1 MTVSQPENYE
11 FMATFNSSNPLVVE
25 QNERGYRY
33 SIESVL
39 LAHFVSL
46 PTNCRLLDVG
56 TGCGIIPLLL
66 ATRRK
71 AKEIVAIE
79 IQSSLYNLAVENL
92 SKNELLEKIRLLHGD
107 FINLKLNAISEPFD
121 IVISNPPYQK
131 LNTGRI
137 NPNQEKAIARHE
149 LAIDLKSLTTRTDD
163 CLKNGG
169 IFTLTYPP
177 IRLKEVLE
185 QLSAH
190 KLFPR
195 RLRFIHGSQETESCS
210 FLIDAIKGQRV
221 NFSIEPPLFIYNKD
235 GFYSS
240 EMKKIY
246 ASFNYF
252 NRTNHIQ

>member
-1 MTVSQPENYE
+1 MV
-11 FMATFNSSNPLVVE
+11 ALNSLSPLVVE
-25 QNERGYRY
+25 QDEGGYRY
-33 SIESVL
+33 SIEPFL
-39 LAHFVSL
+39 LANFARLSA
-46 PTNCRLLDVG
+46 NCRILDVG

-66 ATRRK
+66 LK
-71 AKEIVAIE
+71 QGLAKEIVAIE
-79 IQSSLYNLAVENL
+79 IQNSLYNLAV
-92 SKNELLEKIRLLHGD
+92 KNILKNQASNNIRLVHGD
-107 FINLKLNAISEPFD
+107 FVNFKPNETNGLFD

-185 QLSAH
+185 QLFAH

-210 FLIDAIKGQRV
+210 FLIDAIKGQQASFIV
-221 NFSIEPPLFIYNKD
+221 EPPLYIYNKD
-235 GFYSS
+235 GFYSR
-240 EMKKIY
+240 EMKEIY
-246 ASFNYF
+246 ASFNHF
-252 NRTNHIQ
+252 NRTNHI

>member
-1 MTVSQPENYE
+1 
-11 FMATFNSSNPLVVE
+11 MATLNSSNPLVLE
-25 QNERGYRY
+25 QNKRGYRF

-46 PTNCRLLDVG
+46 PQNCRLLDVG
-56 TGCGIIPLLL
+56 TGCGIMPFLL

-79 IQSSLYNLAVENL
+79 IQSSLYNLAVKNL
-92 SKNELLEKIRLLHGD
+92 SKNEQLKKVRLVHGD

-121 IVISNPPYQK
+121 IIISNPPYQK

-149 LAIDLKSLTTRTDD
+149 LAIDLKSLTTRIDD

-177 IRLKEVLE
+177 IRLKEVME
-185 QLSAH
+185 QLLAH

-195 RLRFIHGSQETESCS
+195 RLRFIHGSQKTAPCS
-210 FLIDAIKGQRV
+210 FLMDAIKGQQA
-221 NFSIEPPLFIYNKD
+221 NFNIEPPLYIYNKG

-240 EMKKIY
+240 EMKRIY

-252 NRTNHIQ
+252 NRTNHI